1 MRLGSSG
8 RPELEPVTAH
18 RTTVVTT
25 CDKKPYP
32 TEWTARVALRAV
44 GRIYTAQGLSDVGG
58 ARQPMADDY
67 FGLVERLIRPVTD
80 DYRERAEDNMRKQQE
95 RRLTPA
101 PSASTPP

>member
-1 MRLGSSG
+1 MPRM
-8 RPELEPVTAH
+8 
-18 RTTVVTT
+18 
-25 CDKKPYP
+25 KK
-32 TEWTARVALRAV
+32 ALRILFALPPFILLAV
-44 GRIYTAQGLSDVGG
+44 AVIYVSDVGG